1 MIVKG
6 IKLWKSVAFPALLFM
21 ITSVFLFCQAIQG
34 EYALKKD
41 VKQYGRITCIPGE
54 EQSEEAEAYFSQHEQ
69 GSWVYETEAA
79 FQYQS
84 LEKKYQVTGISSTM
98 ILGELV
104 CGSFYADDSATLAA
118 VINTAVLTD
127 LLGKEPERDDAQQWA
142 GKTLIMGSSAVEI
155 SGVIEDGTKAP
166 AVWVSIP
173 AICSYLKQQGEL
185 PKPVSY
191 CMAVADLSSMEQ
203 VQEHME
209 QMGIE
214 TDIDQEKMLEWSVK
228 RVQSRDLFIMAVL
241 TFCGFVSAIVLSTGL
256 RLWHRE
262 GVSRR
267 MIVACVSAN
276 VGIGVTVGMLL
287 FGFVQLWM

>member
-34 EYALKKD
+34 EYALKED

-54 EQSEEAEAYFSQHEQ
+54 EQSEEAEAYFSQKEQ

-84 LEKKYQVTGISSTM
+84 LERNYQVTGISSTM

-104 CGSFYADDSATLAA
+104 CGSFYADDSATLGA
-118 VINTAVLTD
+118 VVNTAVLTD
-127 LLGKEPERDDAQQWA
+127 LLGKEPETDETEQWV

-166 AVWVSIP
+166 VVWVSIP

-191 CMAVADLSSMEQ
+191 CMAVPDLKSMEKLQ
-203 VQEHME
+203 KQLDAT
-209 QMGIE
+209 GIE
-214 TDIDQEKMLEWSVK
+214 TDIDQGKMLEWKVK
-228 RVQSRDLFIMAVL
+228 KVQNRDFLLMAVL
-241 TFCGFVSAIVLSTGL
+241 ALCGFVSDIVLDARSRSEHTEDKNKGL
-256 RLWHRE
+256 IVVCALTNAGIGLMVGILLFEFMRLW
-262 GVSRR
+262 
-267 MIVACVSAN
+267 I
-276 VGIGVTVGMLL
+276 
-287 FGFVQLWM
+287 